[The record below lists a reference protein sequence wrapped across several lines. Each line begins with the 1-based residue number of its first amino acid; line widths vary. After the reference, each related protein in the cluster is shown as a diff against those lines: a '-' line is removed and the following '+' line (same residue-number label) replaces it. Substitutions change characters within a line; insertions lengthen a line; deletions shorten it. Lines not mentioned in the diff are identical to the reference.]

1 MINHQITFYLNNATQ
16 VFSIKFVTVLIIS
29 FPSAIIA
36 DYFNIPLA
44 WFLGP
49 MLVTSLAAL
58 LGLKVKMP
66 RLVLSAVL
74 IVLGLYIGNYS

>member
-1 MINHQITFYLNNATQ
+1 MINHQIKSYLENVKQ
-16 VFSIKFVTVLIIS
+16 VFSIKFVSVLIIS

-49 MLVTSLAAL
+49 MILTSQLLLYLV
-58 LGLKVKMP
+58 
-66 RLVLSAVL
+66 
-74 IVLGLYIGNYS
+74 